1 MSQAAT
7 GQIDDTDLTLKLA
20 ENSMSFTHDALP
32 REVVEVARHCFL
44 DWLGVTLAGSS
55 ESLTRILL
63 EDALAAGGNSQATVI
78 GDGRKISMQQA
89 ALINGSAGHALDY
102 DDVHLLMPGHPT
114 VPVVPALLA
123 LAEHQS
129 RDGVDFLTAMVAG
142 IEAECRVGTVM
153 NQSHYGAGW
162 HATGTVGTFGATVA
176 VAKLLG
182 LDGLSCANAMGIG
195 GTQAAGL
202 RAMFGTMCKPLHA
215 GKAAA
220 NGLSAA
226 LLSKRGFESR
236 PDVLE
241 CEQGFADT
249 QTQNYDPALALD
261 GLGKTFHTP
270 DVLFKYHAACYGTHA
285 AIEAAAALKRD
296 HNIDPGNIASVEVH
310 VRGDNLRI
318 CNILEPK
325 TGLEGKFSL
334 RFTAAMALLGENTA
348 VIAIYTTEKVQ
359 DLEIVAVRDKI
370 LVYLDDSMGL
380 AHADVSVTLKDGT
393 VHTARGDMET
403 PERDLD
409 RQWARLS
416 AKFAD
421 MATPVIGAARVRRV
435 IDEIKN
441 LENFTNL
448 GEIVRLCGDPVGNM
462 MS

>member
-1 MSQAAT
+1 MPQAAA
-7 GQIDDTDLTLKLA
+7 GQFDDTDLTLKLA

-32 REVVEVARHCFL
+32 HEAVEVARHCFL

-55 ESLTRILL
+55 EPLTRILL
-63 EDALAAGGNSQATVI
+63 DDAVAAGGNPQATII
-78 GDGRKISMQQA
+78 GDGRKVSMQQA

-123 LAEHQS
+123 LAEHQG
-129 RDGVDFLTAMVAG
+129 RHGKDFLTAMVAG

-162 HATGTVGTFGATVA
+162 HATGTVGTFGATTA
-176 VAKLLG
+176 AAKLLG
-182 LDGLSCANAMGIG
+182 LDGKSCANAMGIG

-215 GKAAA
+215 GKAAV

-226 LLSKRGFESR
+226 LLSERGFESR

-249 QTQNYDPALALD
+249 QTQNYDPAAALD
-261 GLGKTFHTP
+261 GLGETFHTP

-296 HNIDPGNIASVEVH
+296 HNIDPDNVASVDVH

-348 VIAIYTTEKVQ
+348 VIANYNEDKVQ
-359 DLEIVAVRDKI
+359 DPEIVAVRDKI
-370 LVYLDDSMGL
+370 SVHADDSMGL

-393 VHTARGDMET
+393 VHSTRGDVET

-421 MATPVIGAARVRRV
+421 MAAPVIGAARARQVV
-435 IDEIKN
+435 DAVKN
-441 LENFTNL
+441 LESSANI
-448 GEIVRLCGDPVGNM
+448 GEIAQLCGAPSHDA
-462 MS
+462 

>member
-1 MSQAAT
+1 MPQAAA
-7 GQIDDTDLTLKLA
+7 GQFDDTDLTLKLA

-32 REVVEVARHCFL
+32 HEAVEVARHCFL

-55 ESLTRILL
+55 EPLTRILL
-63 EDALAAGGNSQATVI
+63 EDAVAAGGNPQATII
-78 GDGRKISMQQA
+78 GDGRKVSMQQA

-123 LAEHQS
+123 LAEHQD
-129 RDGVDFLTAMVAG
+129 RDGKDFLTAMVAG
-142 IEAECRVGTVM
+142 IEAECRVGAVM

-162 HATGTVGTFGATVA
+162 HATGTVGTFGATA
-176 VAKLLG
+176 AASRLLG
-182 LDGLSCANAMGIG
+182 LDGESCANAMGIG

-202 RAMFGTMCKPLHA
+202 RSMFGTMCKPFHA
-215 GKAAA
+215 GKAAV

-226 LLSKRGFESR
+226 LLSERGFESR

-249 QTQNYDPALALD
+249 QTQNYDPAPALD
-261 GLGKTFHTP
+261 GLGERFHTP

-285 AIEAAAALKRD
+285 TIEAAAALKRD
-296 HNIDPGNIASVEVH
+296 HNIDPDNVASIDVH
-310 VRGDNLRI
+310 VRSDNLRI

-348 VIAIYTTEKVQ
+348 VIANYNEQKVQ
-359 DLEIVAVRDKI
+359 DPEIVSVRDKI
-370 LVYLDDSMGL
+370 SVHTDDSMGL
-380 AHADVSVTLKDGT
+380 AQATVAITMKDGT
-393 VHTARGDMET
+393 VHATDADVET
-403 PERDLD
+403 PDSDLA

-416 AKFAD
+416 AKFTD
-421 MATPVIGAARVRRV
+421 MAAPVIGAARAARV
-435 IDEIKN
+435 VEAVKN
-441 LENFTNL
+441 LESCANI
-448 GEIVRLCGDPVGNM
+448 GEITALCGVPVGNDA
-462 MS
+462 